1 MKQDDLFDDS
11 IFEETES
18 LTKIQREKFL
28 SFLIKSSR
36 VKDTDKLKACEMLCK
51 INGDFITKANKYLVV
66 KSEVEEL
73 TDDELKRI
81 INEGRI

>member
-36 VKDTDKLKACEMLCK
+36 VKDADKLKACEMLCK
-51 INGDFITKANKYLVV
+51 INGDFITKTNKYLVV